1 MCQIRGR
8 ILTRAA
14 VGFGYSTVF
23 QISNDFAIAY
33 PAIGSS
39 YTLYYILTGAE
50 TACFLGEGKTEV
62 PRGNLPQLKPTS
74 NSTNMWHDPEGWKL
88 SYTVANCFTDL
99 MCFTMKTFFLQVSR
113 LFRHGNRITF
123 IRDLELRLADVMA
136 MKGLCSCTCIFDVH
150 SY

>member
-8 ILTRAA
+8 MLTRAA

-50 TACFLGEGKTEV
+50 GKTEV

-74 NSTNMWHDPEGWKL
+74 NSTNMWHHP
-88 SYTVANCFTDL
+88 
-99 MCFTMKTFFLQVSR
+99 
-113 LFRHGNRITF
+113 
-123 IRDLELRLADVMA
+123 
-136 MKGLCSCTCIFDVH
+136 
-150 SY
+150 